1 MLHTWKDKSQVARSW
16 TSKYRR
22 TIKEKDRERGKRGKG
37 GGGKTRR
44 SVMEEPWWGKRRGE
58 EGICVSAGRRDLIRA
73 CRVSLGIVGKCLL
86 SQEMVYKRIGPSTLA
101 GQRFTPLFRTELNF
115 CLDLST
121 SVPLRTLRRRSWTF
135 QRSVRFINRN
145 PSSPVSTQQLENKY
159 GIISSGRIILRLMIR
174 FQEMESFLS
183 PSNSSIIEVN
193 EDFVNGK
200 NLK

>member
-1 MLHTWKDKSQVARSW
+1 MR
-16 TSKYRR
+16 
-22 TIKEKDRERGKRGKG
+22 EKGREKRKG

-44 SVMEEPWWGKRRGE
+44 TVMEGEASRGE

-121 SVPLRTLRRRSWTF
+121 SPRPTENTEGMRRARIY
-135 QRSVRFINRN
+135 QRSARFIKQK
-145 PSSPVSTQQLENKY
+145 S
-159 GIISSGRIILRLMIR
+159 ILLIR
-174 FQEMESFLS
+174 RWKINMERFRA
-183 PSNSSIIEVN
+183 
-193 EDFVNGK
+193 DG
-200 NLK
+200 